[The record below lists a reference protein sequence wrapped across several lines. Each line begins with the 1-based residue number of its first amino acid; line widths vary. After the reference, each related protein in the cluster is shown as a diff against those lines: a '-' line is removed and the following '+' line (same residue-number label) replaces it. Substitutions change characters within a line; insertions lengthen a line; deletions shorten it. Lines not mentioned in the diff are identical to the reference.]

1 MRHRIKLSSV
11 LRRTPAPRLKQ
22 YAAAM
27 LGAVALAGLPLANA
41 NAAGAVIDFESAPV
55 GLIGSFDPN
64 SSPTLSDVFVSNGF
78 YVGGFTNSPYGQAGD
93 LVGSVVDGSD
103 VANTCWNMACPTAA
117 SNSTQYLTALN
128 DGVLWISHTAGT
140 TFKVQSFDASFLGN
154 YNTGTFPAV
163 SGGIRIQGIK
173 ANGTYMTQDFA
184 LDGQG
189 ADGFEFGHYV
199 TNGAFANTE
208 FAELYLFG
216 FACET
221 SGSCS
226 LFSTNRGQFAIDN
239 IATTAPVPEPAT
251 WLMLGAGLLAIGAAT
266 RRRRQA

>member
-78 YVGGFTNSPYGQAGD
+78 YVGGVTNSPYGQAGD
-93 LVGSVVDGSD
+93 LIGSVVDGSD

-239 IATTAPVPEPAT
+239 IATTAPVPEPST

-266 RRRRQA
+266 RRRQA